1 MSAIDPLP
9 PAGGDESG
17 GAARVSTKPGWWS
30 VGLALGSAVVFW
42 IFAFIVVVAV
52 MANFVGMRDVPQ
64 EVAGAIYLLAIAMVI
79 AAMILGVTSIVRAA
93 RQVGQSG
100 RTAAIVLGGIGI
112 VLSALMGWVLLMPE
126 I

>member
-1 MSAIDPLP
+1 
-9 PAGGDESG
+9 
-17 GAARVSTKPGWWS
+17 
-30 VGLALGSAVVFW
+30 LALGSAMVFW
-42 IFAFIVVVAV
+42 IFALIVVVAV
-52 MANFVGMRDVPQ
+52 MANFVGMLDVPQ
-64 EVAGAIYLLAIAMVI
+64 EVAGAMYLLAIAMAI

>member
-1 MSAIDPLP
+1 M
-9 PAGGDESG
+9 G
-17 GAARVSTKPGWWS
+17 S
-30 VGLALGSAVVFW
+30 VVVFG
-42 IFAFIVVVAV
+42 IFALIVVVAV
-52 MANFVGMRDVPQ
+52 MANFVGMLDVPQ
-64 EVAGAIYLLAIAMVI
+64 EVAGTTYLLAIAMAI

-93 RQVGQSG
+93 GQVGQSG